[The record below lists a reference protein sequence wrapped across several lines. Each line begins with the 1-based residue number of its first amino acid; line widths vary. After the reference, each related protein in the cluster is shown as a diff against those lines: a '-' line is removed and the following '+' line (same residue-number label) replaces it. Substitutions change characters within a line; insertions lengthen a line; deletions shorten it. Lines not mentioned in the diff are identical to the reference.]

1 MKSLLRSK
9 RLKKRKEGRKIQ
21 SETASGTEGLRRSS
35 LVRVFGIGDRDGRK
49 SVSLARSLA
58 RSLAGVI
65 SLGLALGG

>member
-35 LVRVFGIGDRDGRK
+35 LVHVFGIGDRDGRK
-49 SVSLARSLA
+49 SVSLAR
-58 RSLAGVI
+58 
-65 SLGLALGG
+65 